1 MNAEWKEAMRL
12 FLLAGDD
19 SLMEMPL
26 NGAAPSAD
34 EFFDTIRLYMGNAPS
49 EWTGLCHSAYS
60 YHEVEGFGWLVWG
73 NYLYLAIPDFDTYER
88 HEGKRATHETLVNV
102 VQQCQ
107 HDAWQEEDDTRETQR
122 DIDNYLK
129 DA

>member
-12 FLLAGDD
+12 YCLAGDD

-26 NGAAPSAD
+26 NGAAPSAQD
-34 EFFDTIRLYMGNAPS
+34 FFDTLRLYMGNTPS
-49 EWTGLCHSAYS
+49 DWTGLCHSAYA
-60 YHEVEGFGWLVWG
+60 YHEVESYGWLVWG
-73 NYLYLAIPDFDTYER
+73 KYLYIAIPEYDIYEKR
-88 HEGKRATHETLVNV
+88 EGSMARHETLIGV
-102 VQQCQ
+102 VQHCQ
-107 HDAWQEEDDTRETQR
+107 RACWKDEDDTRETQR